1 MVREAES
8 AQGFWGGAFRNA
20 NDTEAARA
28 TAPSPGGQSR
38 GPRGVANG
46 QSLPAVSSRR
56 TILPA
61 GGGNKKPEWHPRLP
75 SRLPSL
81 ASLG

>member
-1 MVREAES
+1 MVREAEP
-8 AQGFWGGAFRNA
+8 AQGGAFRNA

-46 QSLPAVSSRR
+46 KSVARSVIAQNHPACVRREQETGMASPLAVEVAQSGL
-56 TILPA
+56 T
-61 GGGNKKPEWHPRLP
+61 E
-75 SRLPSL
+75 
-81 ASLG
+81 